1 MPIAKPTQKKT
12 APKAATPQSTPKS
25 AKKTTLEDVWATIER
40 IGKAHEELEKAQK
53 ESIEEL
59 TKAHRETEKAQKE
72 SIEELTKARRETEK
86 ALKETQR
93 IVGDL
98 GNRFGDLAERTLLP
112 DLVDHFE
119 RFGFSFGKLSHN
131 VKWKKKDYNLSME
144 LDALLENGK
153 QAMVVE
159 VKAKLDK
166 ADVDEQIGRME
177 RVRRYADL
185 DGDSRQFYAAL
196 AAMTAPDKAIEYAL
210 GKGFYLIMP
219 SGEDVRITE
228 PTSEPRVW

>member
-1 MPIAKPTQKKT
+1 MSAAKPTQKKT
-12 APKAATPQSTPKS
+12 TPKAATPQATP
-25 AKKTTLEDVWATIER
+25 KKTTLDDVWATIER
-40 IGKAHEELEKAQK
+40 IGNAHEELE
-53 ESIEEL
+53 
-59 TKAHRETEKAQKE
+59 KAHRETEKAVQ
-72 SIEELTKARRETEK
+72 
-86 ALKETQR
+86 ETQR

-119 RFGFSFGKLSHN
+119 RIGLSFGKLSHN
-131 VKWKKKDYNLSME
+131 VKWKKKAYNLSME

-177 RVRRYADL
+177 KVRRYAAM
-185 DGDSRQFYAAL
+185 DGGSRQFYAAM
-196 AAMTAPDKAIEYAL
+196 AAMTAADKAIEYAL